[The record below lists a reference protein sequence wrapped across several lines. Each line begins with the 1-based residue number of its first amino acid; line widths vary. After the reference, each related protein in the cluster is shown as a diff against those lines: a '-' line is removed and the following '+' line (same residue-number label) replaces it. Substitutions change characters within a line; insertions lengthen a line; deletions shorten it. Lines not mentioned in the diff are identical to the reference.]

1 MENNKNI
8 TKKESINEITIDDV
22 YAKFVGEYQP
32 DEFTP
37 KSPIKASNKES
48 DMGEGKLFTKL
59 ILKKI

>member
-8 TKKESINEITIDDV
+8 TKKGSINEITIDDV

-37 KSPIKASNKES
+37 KAPIKSSNKES
-48 DMGEGKLFTKL
+48 DMDEGKLFTKF
-59 ILKKI
+59 ILKK